1 MRRNTPRNIASE
13 HHHYF
18 EAAAGGTLMRDVF
31 AYVSPLGVLG
41 RIADSLLLE
50 RYLRSFLMERNRVI
64 KVTAE
69 SDDWGRYLRDA

>member
-1 MRRNTPRNIASE
+1 
-13 HHHYF
+13 
-18 EAAAGGTLMRDVF
+18 MRDVF